1 MINAE
6 GIVEMLRS
14 GLTIR
19 QVAEIKHCS
28 KSSVARHASL
38 AGHKFN
44 NTSVDWEIGDDLI
57 KEGRKDEDVAKVLEC
72 SISSVKARRVNRLGM
87 GRKYLWGEP
96 MFNYKEWLDQKLQK
110 LYQEFKQHIPWEYD
124 RWRQWLKTPYGQM
137 YLEICFTEP
146 DVRKNHCE
154 EYSIGNGR
162 SGRSQAQP

>member
-44 NTSVDWEIGDDLI
+44 NSSVDWDIGDDLI

-96 MFNYKEWLDQKLQK
+96 MFNYKEWLDEKLQE
-110 LYQEFKQHIPWEYD
+110 LYLEFKKDIPWTWEQ
-124 RWRQWLKTPYGQM
+124 WRAWLKTPYGQT
-137 YLEICFTEP
+137 YLELAFTEP
-146 DVRKNHCE
+146 EAPRNHCD

-162 SGRSQAQP
+162 SGGMGANP